1 MLHDIKKLEG
11 YAVGASDG
19 ELGTVKDLYF
29 DDQHWAIRYLVV
41 EAGGWLSGRKVL
53 ISPGAVIRVA
63 WDEDTIDVRLTR
75 QQVRDSPSIDTDK
88 PVSRQHEMEFS
99 DYYGYPYY
107 WEGTYLW
114 GPLMYPFPS
123 VEPPADSSPV
133 ASSPGRGD
141 TMEAGKG
148 NIDVKPEAT
157 DSHLRSGNDVIG
169 HEAMATDGPIGGTQ
183 GFVFD
188 DESWSIRHLVVN
200 TANWLRGK
208 RVLLSPHQIQHISW
222 PEREVY
228 LDITRQAVKASPEY
242 TEQFVATLQTRD

>member
-19 ELGTVKDLYF
+19 ELGTVKDMYF

-114 GPLMYPFPS
+114 GPAHVPLPF
-123 VEPPADSSPV
+123 
-133 ASSPGRGD
+133 GRTTCRLLACCEFARPRRHYG
-141 TMEAGKG
+141 
-148 NIDVKPEAT
+148 
-157 DSHLRSGNDVIG
+157 SGEG
-169 HEAMATDGPIGGTQ
+169 
-183 GFVFD
+183 
-188 DESWSIRHLVVN
+188 
-200 TANWLRGK
+200 
-208 RVLLSPHQIQHISW
+208 QH
-222 PEREVY
+222 RC
-228 LDITRQAVKASPEY
+228 QA
-242 TEQFVATLQTRD
+242 